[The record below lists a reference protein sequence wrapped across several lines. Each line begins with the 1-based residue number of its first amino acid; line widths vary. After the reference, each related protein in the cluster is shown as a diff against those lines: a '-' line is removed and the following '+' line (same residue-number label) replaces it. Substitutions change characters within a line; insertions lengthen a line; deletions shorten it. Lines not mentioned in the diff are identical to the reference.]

1 MALLFFQ
8 LRRARGALALVFAA
22 LLASGCSYAVLPVP
36 VDPPI
41 ATNQV
46 RHVVV
51 VSIDGLRADA
61 IEAAGARNL
70 QRMMREGAYT
80 LEAQTISPSKTLP
93 SHTSML
99 TGVSPAKHGITWNSD
114 RTDDVGRVK
123 VPTIFDL
130 ADSTGLGV
138 AAFFGKAK
146 FHHLMG
152 GSRSDFRA
160 SAPVGAEVL
169 LAPRMVEDVER
180 YLKYRRPHLL
190 FVHIADP
197 DIAGHSIGW
206 MSYPYRAAVRRADAA
221 VGRILRAAR
230 ARYGDDMVLIVT
242 ADHGGHGRTHGTD
255 ETVDKTIPWIAWGKG
270 IVPGRI
276 SREVDTYDTAATV
289 LWLLGIPRPDFW
301 DGHAVTPAFAFTP
314 PVRTEA
320 LAAGIR

>member
-1 MALLFFQ
+1 MALLLVRLQ
-8 LRRARGALALVFAA
+8 HARGALALFFAA
-22 LLASGCSYAVLPVP
+22 LMASGCSYAILPVP
-36 VDPPI
+36 VEPPI
-41 ATNQV
+41 AANQV

-51 VSIDGLRADA
+51 VSIDGLRPDA

-70 QRMMREGAYT
+70 RKLMREGAYT

-99 TGVSPAKHGITWNSD
+99 TGVSPAKHGITWNDD
-114 RTDDVGRVK
+114 RTDVTGRVQ
-123 VPTIFDL
+123 VPTVFDL
-130 ADSTGLGV
+130 ADSTGLRA

-152 GSRSDFRA
+152 GTRSDFHA
-160 SAPVGAEVL
+160 SAPTGAEVL

-197 DIAGHSIGW
+197 DIAGHTIGW
-206 MSYPYRAAVRRADAA
+206 MSRPYRAAVRRADAA

-255 ETVDKTIPWIAWGKG
+255 DAMDRTIPWIAWGKG

-276 SREVDTYDTAATV
+276 TREVDTYDTAATV

-301 DGHAVTPAFAFTP
+301 DGEPVTPAFAFVP
-314 PVRTEA
+314 QARVEA
-320 LAAGIR
+320 LAGVR